1 MPQQEELITL
11 RLLHIV
17 FGAMWVGASVFVAA
31 VAEPALR
38 AAGPGAAGPFIERMG
53 RGIGHLLVGS
63 GAVTIVAGVALALR
77 MRQGSLDTWFD
88 TGWGTA
94 MLIGFI
100 VSLLALG
107 ASLAVGRSA
116 RSLAGGAGAQ
126 GESSEDPA
134 PHLSRLKAAARWSAV
149 LTVVGV
155 GTMAAARF
163 V

>member
-1 MPQQEELITL
+1 MPEEEIITL

-17 FGAMWVGASVFVAA
+17 FGAVWVGASVFAAA
-31 VAEPALR
+31 VAVPALR
-38 AAGPGAAGPFIERMG
+38 AAGPSAAGPLLDRMG
-53 RGIGHLLVGS
+53 RVMGHALVGS
-63 GAVTIVAGVALALR
+63 GAVTIAAGTALALR

-94 MLIGFI
+94 MLIGFV
-100 VSLLALG
+100 VSVLALG
-107 ASLAVGRSA
+107 SSQ
-116 RSLAGGAGAQ
+116 LAGRAARAAAAASQEGADA
-126 GESSEDPA
+126 
-134 PHLSRLKAAARWSAV
+134 HLSRLGTAARWTAA